1 MIELK
6 EYKGHI
12 RNWDNLCSEL
22 NIEKDQEAKN
32 REREIIIK
40 GYERWGVEVVNHLI
54 GMFSFAIEDGDKI
67 YCARDHI

>member
-32 REREIIIK
+32 REREII
-40 GYERWGVEVVNHLI
+40 LQ
-54 GMFSFAIEDGDKI
+54 
-67 YCARDHI
+67 